1 MKTIFTASALVAG
14 VLTTSLA
21 QTTDSTTIPAPAQ
34 ARSDVS
40 RSDVSRSDVSATVAA
55 SNSGLTMSGYIEAY
69 YSHDFTAPKTAQE
82 RPGFI
87 YNHKRNREVNVNL
100 AFIKAVYV
108 SERVRANLA
117 LQAGTYAQYNYAAE
131 QYLVK
136 NIYEANAGVKLSGKK
151 ELWLDAGIFSSHIGF
166 ESAVS
171 KDCWTLTRS
180 ILAEN
185 SPYYL
190 SGAKLTYNTSNGK
203 WTLLGSVLNGW
214 QRVAKLPG
222 YSGPSVSTQ
231 VQFRPSSGLTLN
243 WSTFVGSDRPDSLK
257 QSRFFNNVYA
267 IINPA
272 GKFGVILGFDIGSDR
287 KPIASGDR
295 RIGSG
300 SYVWY
305 SPVVIARIATSEKS
319 YLAGRIEYYDD
330 KNGVIIGTGT
340 PNGFQTWGYSL
351 NYDYAILPN
360 ALFRIE
366 GKMYNSKDAIFET
379 TGSLGR
385 TNTSLT
391 TSLAVSF

>member
-190 SGAKLTYNTSNGK
+190 SGTKLTYNTSNGK